1 MVVGKAS
8 AVRLDLSL
16 RSPKEKTTLNNN
28 IVQTSS
34 MWCWQLSLL
43 SMRKPISLTWV
54 VLAGDC
60 VAGQT
65 ILCVLS
71 MFSGNLLFLNRLNR
85 STAVR
90 SCSETPSISPALAP
104 PPFIRMVSFS
114 FNGSS
119 YKLQKSLTSSWK
131 SSGPSIEPWETTW
144 SIDSSHDELS
154 PTAGYHLHP
163 IRRVGHQSWQNNTG
177 LSVEVL

>member
-8 AVRLDLSL
+8 VRIDLSL
-16 RSPKEKTTLNNN
+16 QSPKEENTLNNN

-43 SMRKPISLTWV
+43 SIRKPKILTWV
-54 VLAGDC
+54 VLAAAC
-60 VAGQT
+60 IAGQT

-85 STAVR
+85 SAAVR
-90 SCSETPSISPALAP
+90 SSSATPSISPALAP
-104 PPFIRMVSFS
+104 PVISMVSFS

-131 SSGPSIEPWETTW
+131 SSGLSIEPWETTW
-144 SIDSSHDELS
+144 SID
-154 PTAGYHLHP
+154 
-163 IRRVGHQSWQNNTG
+163 NNTS